1 MAYARLGPGSPSVVT
16 LSRGYTYSAATQAP
30 SPSPRPVKK
39 RRIDVANSYT
49 CNFLPAPRS
58 PEPEHKRSNI
68 PIIGTFRSKLRNFFN
83 SPAPGPCGVYCFT
96 SQHHRYD
103 LFSIFA
109 FVVCTTKRLSHEVT
123 KASRGTHP
131 IKPWTSWVMIGYMS
145 SLRPVPTIR
154 VCSSPLLVGSYLV
167 VIYVS
172 FTCHWDLNRPRH
184 PHLSSF
190 CACACVEIHNRLVTP
205 RHVSPQPS
213 RARPSPWP
221 SGRFVPVKPRQAKP
235 TFGPGKSL
243 DA

>member
-1 MAYARLGPGSPSVVT
+1 M
-16 LSRGYTYSAATQAP
+16 
-30 SPSPRPVKK
+30 
-39 RRIDVANSYT
+39 
-49 CNFLPAPRS
+49 
-58 PEPEHKRSNI
+58 
-68 PIIGTFRSKLRNFFN
+68 
-83 SPAPGPCGVYCFT
+83 
-96 SQHHRYD
+96 
-103 LFSIFA
+103 
-109 FVVCTTKRLSHEVT
+109 CTTKRLSHEVT

-205 RHVSPQPS
+205 RHATSRHSQAEPAPALGQVGASFQSNPDRQNQPLAQANPWMLEGS
-213 RARPSPWP
+213 FLPSFRRTWEWKLVL
-221 SGRFVPVKPRQAKP
+221 GA
-235 TFGPGKSL
+235 
-243 DA
+243 AA